1 MFARPTEEEFRR
13 HRGTKFGVRLDA
25 PRPVELELDE
35 VRGYDSQAT
44 EPGGME
50 RFSLF
55 FYGPGDIMLTQG
67 SFALE
72 HPEMGALTLFM
83 VPVGKDERGFR
94 YEVVFN
100 YFKDEGAQ
108 ENGQGTAGEKS

>member
-1 MFARPTEEEFRR
+1 MSSRPPTEEEFRR
-13 HRGTKFGVRLDA
+13 HVGTKFVVRIQA

-35 VRGYDSQAT
+35 VRGYRAGAG

-55 FYGPGDIMLTQG
+55 FYGPGDMLVPQG

-72 HPEMGALTLFM
+72 HPAMGELLLFI
-83 VPVGKDERGFR
+83 VPVGRDERGLR
-94 YEVVFN
+94 YEVIFN
-100 YFKDEGAQ
+100 YFKDE
-108 ENGQGTAGEKS
+108 

>member
-1 MFARPTEEEFRR
+1 MLARPTEEEFRR
-13 HRGTKFGVRLDA
+13 HLGTKFAVRVNA

-35 VRGYDSQAT
+35 VRGYGSQPN

-67 SFALE
+67 SFSLE
-72 HPEMGALTLFM
+72 HPEMGDLLLFM
-83 VPVGKDERGFR
+83 VPVGQDARGFR
-94 YEVVFN
+94 YEVIFN
-100 YFKDEGAQ
+100 YFKDEGARDDAPAP
-108 ENGQGTAGEKS
+108 AGEKS